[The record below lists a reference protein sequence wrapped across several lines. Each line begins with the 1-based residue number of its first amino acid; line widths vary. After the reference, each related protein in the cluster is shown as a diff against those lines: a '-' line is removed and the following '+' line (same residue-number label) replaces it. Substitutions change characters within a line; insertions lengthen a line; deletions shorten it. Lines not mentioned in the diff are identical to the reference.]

1 MKSVAA
7 RRAVIKK
14 VSAAHKKPSKYSGV
28 NEMLENK
35 PLFLILQ
42 KIYFDQILDGSK
54 DIEYRD
60 NTKFY
65 ISRFIKNH
73 KYRNYKTLIF
83 QEGYRTDA
91 RRMTV
96 EIKEI
101 ILRGCFE
108 IHLGEI
114 IDKNF

>member
-1 MKSVAA
+1 MRSAAA

-28 NEMLENK
+28 NESPEKK

-42 KIYFDQILDGSK
+42 KIYFDQIIEGSK
-54 DIEYRD
+54 NIEYRD

-65 ISRFIKNH
+65 ISRLIKND
-73 KYRNYKTLIF
+73 KYRNYKTVVF
-83 QEGYRTDA
+83 QEGYHTDA

-108 IHLGEI
+108 IHLNQITE
-114 IDKNF
+114 KNF